1 MLNGTQHNWRPKPP
15 PRTKQGALQMTNPD
29 LTLIGVLVDRSGSMH
44 RLKSDMEPALAS
56 FLTSQAEQP
65 GTAQVSLAHFDDVYE
80 QVWALRDITEV
91 PSYTLVPRNTT
102 ALLDAMGRFV
112 TDVGAELA
120 ARPEQDRPAKVIIVI
135 ITDGMENASREWS
148 RDGVRELVQRQREGY
163 AWEFVFLGANFD
175 AVAEAGRLG
184 IPQSAAL
191 TFAPEASPAAM
202 ASMGSHVSRLRA
214 AGQSAFGA
222 VDRSN
227 AMTTPS
233 RRNWRSFG
241 RSGR

>member
-1 MLNGTQHNWRPKPP
+1 
-15 PRTKQGALQMTNPD
+15 MTNPD
-29 LTLIGVLVDRSGSMH
+29 LTLIGVLVDRSGSMQGL
-44 RLKSDMEPALAS
+44 RSDMEPALAN
-56 FLTSQAEQP
+56 FLTSQAELP
-65 GTAQVSLAHFDDVYE
+65 GAAQVSLAQFDDVYE

-91 PSYTLVPRNTT
+91 PTYTLVPRNTT
-102 ALLDAMGRFV
+102 ALFDAMGRFI
-112 TDVGAELA
+112 TDVGAELVG
-120 ARPEQDRPAKVIIVI
+120 RPERDRPGKVIIVI
-135 ITDGMENASREWS
+135 ITDGQENASREWS
-148 RDGVRELVQRQREGY
+148 RDGVRKLVQQQRGGY

-202 ASMGSHVSRLRA
+202 ASMGGHVSRLRA

-222 VDRSN
+222 DDRSN
-227 AMTTPS
+227 AMTSPS
-233 RRNWRSFG
+233 RRNRWSLG